1 MNLRR
6 FLISLLLRHSRVA
19 AAVWFGMFALGATS
33 GMFLLPTLARSFGD
47 HLLYL
52 VLPCLSGALAGYF
65 SGWQLLVANGT
76 QGLLRAAGRGLVVAL
91 ESFVIFSLLFTASY
105 QLLSEQ
111 QLNPFVF
118 FVSTLAIGG
127 LATCPIVFPTG
138 TLAAV
143 LLYRLSR
150 YLQ

>member
-1 MNLRR
+1 MALRN
-6 FLISLLLRHSRVA
+6 FLIGFLLRHPRMA

-33 GMFLLPTLARSFGD
+33 GMFLLPVLVRSFAD

-52 VLPCLSGALAGYF
+52 ILPGLSGALAGYF

-76 QGLLRAAGRGLVVAL
+76 RGLLRAAGRGLAVAL
-91 ESFVIFSLLFTASY
+91 EALAIFSLLFTASY
-105 QLLSEQ
+105 PLLGEQ
-111 QLNPFVF
+111 QSNPFVF
-118 FVSTLAIGG
+118 FVSILTIGG
-127 LATCPIVFPTG
+127 LATGPIVFPTG

-143 LLYRLSR
+143 LLYRLGR